1 MISSDYPAD
10 ALLEASDRPYDKM
23 TDGANYRNWQRS
35 VRDDFTGFLF
45 DEERANRAKVLRR
58 GSFIQ
63 QPAMTQK

>member
-10 ALLEASDRPYDKM
+10 ALLEASDRPYDET

-35 VRDDFTGFLF
+35 VRNDFTGFLF
-45 DEERANRAKVLRR
+45 DEERANRAKVLTT